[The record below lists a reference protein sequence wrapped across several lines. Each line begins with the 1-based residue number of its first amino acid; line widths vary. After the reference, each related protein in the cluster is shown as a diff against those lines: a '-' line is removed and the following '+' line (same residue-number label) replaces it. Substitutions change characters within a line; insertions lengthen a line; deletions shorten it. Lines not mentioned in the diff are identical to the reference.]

1 MSRVRLPAK
10 NPAHEII
17 VGSDHACGYFIQIFN
32 GVDEEGEDVLLLDQ
46 DSLLGGLTRES
57 LINHIDEY
65 VEDSDIKESVCYAI
79 RMNLQILEGRYNV

>member
-32 GVDEEGEDVLLLDQ
+32 GVDEEGEDVLLLDE
-46 DSLLGGLTRES
+46 DTLLGKLTRDT
-57 LINHIDEY
+57 LINYINEY
-65 VEDSDIKESVCYAI
+65 VEDSSIKDSVCYTI
-79 RMNLQILEGRYNV
+79 RMDLQIL